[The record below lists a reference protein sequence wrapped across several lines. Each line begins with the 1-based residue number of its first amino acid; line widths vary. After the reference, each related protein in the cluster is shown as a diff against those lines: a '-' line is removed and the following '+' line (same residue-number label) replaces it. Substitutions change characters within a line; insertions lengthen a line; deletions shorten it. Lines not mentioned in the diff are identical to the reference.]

1 VRPLLV
7 RRPWRSGTAIAGDSG
22 YTLIELVVVMVV
34 IGILASIVI
43 FGLTGVTAQ
52 SVQATC
58 ASDAKTVSIALGA
71 YQEEHPQSTQ
81 ITETELIAAGT
92 GALQSWP
99 LSPQGQ
105 FSIEIAGDGNAL
117 VGQLDS
123 NGYKISDNDVIVL
136 IGISTYDAKAN
147 FPAACSSV

>member
-1 VRPLLV
+1 VRPLIA
-7 RRPWRSGTAIAGDSG
+7 RQPWRQGTGDAGDSG
-22 YTLIELVVVMVV
+22 YTLIELLVVIVV

-52 SVQATC
+52 SVHATC
-58 ASDAKTVSIALGA
+58 ASDAKTVSIAVGA
-71 YQEEHPQSTQ
+71 YQEEHPLSAQ
-81 ITETELIAAGT
+81 ITQTELIASSS

-123 NGYKISDNDVIVL
+123 NGNKIADNDVIVL
-136 IGISTYDAKAN
+136 IGTDTYDARAN